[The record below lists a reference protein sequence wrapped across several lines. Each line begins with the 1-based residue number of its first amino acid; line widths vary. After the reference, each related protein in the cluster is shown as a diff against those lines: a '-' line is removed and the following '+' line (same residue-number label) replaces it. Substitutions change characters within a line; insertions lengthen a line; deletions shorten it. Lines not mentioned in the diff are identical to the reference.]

1 VLPARRGRFPAKL
14 RQFGRLLTIE
24 MEDDGPGLFKA
35 AMGKALVPGRRLD
48 EGKKSH
54 GFGLP
59 IAHKLAELHGDRLDL
74 AVSSL
79 GGLKATLP
87 LPAARPVQSGIAV
100 SEYTRIPE

>member
-1 VLPARRGRFPAKL
+1 
-14 RQFGRLLTIE
+14 

-35 AMGKALVPGRRLD
+35 AMDKALVPGRRLD
-48 EGKKSH
+48 ERKESR

-59 IAHKLAELHGDRLDL
+59 IAHELAELHGDRLEL

-100 SEYTRIPE
+100 SEYTRIPA

>member
-1 VLPARRGRFPAKL
+1 
-14 RQFGRLLTIE
+14 
-24 MEDDGPGLFKA
+24 
-35 AMGKALVPGRRLD
+35 MGKALVPRRRLD
-48 EGKKSH
+48 ERKESP

-59 IAHKLAELHGDRLDL
+59 IAHELAELHGDRLEL

-100 SEYTRIPE
+100 SEYTRIPA